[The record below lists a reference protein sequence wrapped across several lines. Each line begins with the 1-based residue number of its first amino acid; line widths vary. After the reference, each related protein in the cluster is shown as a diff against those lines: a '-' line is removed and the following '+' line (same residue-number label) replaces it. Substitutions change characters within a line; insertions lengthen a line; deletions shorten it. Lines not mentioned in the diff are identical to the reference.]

1 MVKEFDIICIGA
13 ALVDIVAKVERYP
26 ISDDEVFVSDLEL
39 FSGGAA
45 ANTAYAC
52 SKLGLK
58 VAFIGKLGYNDE
70 FGKKIINDFKE
81 VSLNTSLIS
90 YSKEIGTGS
99 AYIALNENGERRIY
113 AHSGAANV
121 LSSNDIRTEDIIKAQ
136 TIFLSSLR
144 NLEPFKKAASIAKK
158 YHIPII
164 LNPGMLII
172 EQGYAKLEE
181 LLSIID
187 ILIISKREFQNLF
200 NLSENV
206 LTHQLIKEKAQMF
219 FKRGIRGLIITL
231 GMEGA
236 MVLNS
241 EETKLIKSYDII
253 HVIDTTGAGDAFSAG
268 FIYGFVRNLSYKF
281 KDLKSNVKFGNYIA
295 GKCIQ
300 KLGARNG
307 IPEADELELN
317 SFNF

>member
-1 MVKEFDIICIGA
+1 MDFSINVICIGA
-13 ALVDIVAKVERYP
+13 ALVDIVAKVERHP
-26 ISDDEVFVSDLEL
+26 INDDEVFVSDLKL

-70 FGKKIINDFKE
+70 FGKKIIHDFKE
-81 VSLNTSLIS
+81 VSLDTSLIS
-90 YSKEIGTGS
+90 YSKEYGTGS

-121 LSSNDIRTEDIIKAQ
+121 LSSNDIRAEYIIKAQ

-144 NLEPFKKAASIAKK
+144 NLEPFKKAANIAKK
-158 YHIPII
+158 HHIPII

-172 EQGYAKLEE
+172 EQGFEKLDE
-181 LLSIID
+181 LLNIID
-187 ILIISKREFQNLF
+187 ILIISKREFQSLF
-200 NLSENV
+200 NLSENI
-206 LTHQLIKEKAQMF
+206 LTYQLIKEKVQMF
-219 FKRGIRGLIITL
+219 FKRGIKGLIVTL

-241 EETKLIKSYDII
+241 EKTELIKPIDEIN
-253 HVIDTTGAGDAFSAG
+253 VVDTTGAGDAFSAG
-268 FIYGFVRNLSYKF
+268 FIYSFVKNVSYKF
-281 KDLKSNVKFGNYIA
+281 KDLKSNVKIGNFIA

-300 KLGARNG
+300 ELGARNG
-307 IPEADELELN
+307 IPTTEEIDFQSLN
-317 SFNF
+317 